1 MAAKRRPAKARIVV
15 RGPKRAPC
23 SGDQLRAAMIA
34 SFRYVPGG
42 AAVFA
47 LPLLWAVS

>member
-23 SGDQLRAAMIA
+23 SDDQLRATMIA
-34 SFRYVPGG
+34 SFRHVP
-42 AAVFA
+42 FA